1 MVYIILTIP
10 KKVYKQLGCMN
21 KKNKGLNT
29 LIKIL
34 TIILLIALLALTAI
48 KIYKALNV
56 GGNETDN
63 TTDVIGGNQIGED
76 NSNDND
82 DDTPTEESNSSNDNA
97 NISDNDSI
105 TGKLITTGDASAVD
119 FYEKHYSYNESF
131 SIYNMFP
138 GDGFIKGYAVS
149 IHHIGPI
156 DVNFYVDVQS
166 GYEKLANAL
175 MVRMTYNGS
184 VIHTGKL
191 IDFDYTAR
199 INSNT
204 ETTDI
209 LDYQVEVYLPTSV
222 TEEYANLECFADF
235 LWRAD
240 EVIDEEGNE
249 GKLVPVVNTGV
260 SGVIQKVVNNNWIF
274 YPLMI
279 VILLTIYLLSRR
291 NIHEDR

>member
-1 MVYIILTIP
+1 MD
-10 KKVYKQLGCMN
+10 KKE
-21 KKNKGLNT
+21 KNSLDI
-29 LIKIL
+29 LIKTL
-34 TIILLIALLALTAI
+34 AIILLIALLALTAI

-56 GGNETDN
+56 GGNETGN
-63 TTDVIGGNQIGED
+63 TTDVIGGNQIGSDDSDKDKDDSENKED
-76 NSNDND
+76 NN
-82 DDTPTEESNSSNDNA
+82 NSSNEGT
-97 NISDNDSI
+97 

-119 FYEKHYSYNESF
+119 FYEMHYSYNESF
-131 SIYNMFP
+131 SIHNMFP
-138 GDGFIKGYAVS
+138 GDGFTKGYAVS
-149 IHHIGPI
+149 IHHLGPI

-175 MVRMTYNGS
+175 MVRMLYNGS

-199 INSNT
+199 INSST

-222 TEEYANLECFADF
+222 TEEYANLDCFADF

-240 EVIDEEGNE
+240 EVIDEKGNE

-279 VILLTIYLLSRR
+279 VILLAIYLLSRR
-291 NIHEDR
+291 NRHEDR

>member
-1 MVYIILTIP
+1 
-10 KKVYKQLGCMN
+10 MN
-21 KKNKGLNT
+21 KENKGLNT

-34 TIILLIALLALTAI
+34 AIILLIALLALTAI

-56 GGNETDN
+56 GGNETGN
-63 TTDVIGGNQIGED
+63 TTDVIGGNQIG
-76 NSNDND
+76 NNDNTD
-82 DDTPTEESNSSNDNA
+82 NDN
-97 NISDNDSI
+97 NQIDDNTDKDNTNKNTNTNDGT

-119 FYEKHYSYNESF
+119 FYEMHYSYNESF
-131 SIYNMFP
+131 SIHNMFP
-138 GDGFIKGYAVS
+138 GDGFTKGYAVS

-156 DVNFYVDVQS
+156 DVNFYVDVLD

-199 INSNT
+199 INSST

-222 TEEYANLECFADF
+222 TEEYANLDCFADF

-260 SGVIQKVVNNNWIF
+260 SGVIHKVVNNNWIF
-274 YPLMI
+274 YPFMM
-279 VILLTIYLLSRR
+279 VILLAIYLLSRR
-291 NIHEDR
+291 NRHEDR

>member
-1 MVYIILTIP
+1 
-10 KKVYKQLGCMN
+10 
-21 KKNKGLNT
+21 
-29 LIKIL
+29 
-34 TIILLIALLALTAI
+34 
-48 KIYKALNV
+48 
-56 GGNETDN
+56 
-63 TTDVIGGNQIGED
+63 
-76 NSNDND
+76 
-82 DDTPTEESNSSNDNA
+82 
-97 NISDNDSI
+97 
-105 TGKLITTGDASAVD
+105 
-119 FYEKHYSYNESF
+119 
-131 SIYNMFP
+131 MFP
-138 GDGFIKGYAVS
+138 GDGFTKGYAVS

-199 INSNT
+199 INSST

-222 TEEYANLECFADF
+222 TEEYANLDCFADF

-260 SGVIQKVVNNNWIF
+260 SGVIHKAVNNNWIF
-274 YPLMI
+274 YPLRI
-279 VILLTIYLLSRR
+279 VILLAIYLLSRR
-291 NIHEDR
+291 NRHEDR

>member
-1 MVYIILTIP
+1 MD
-10 KKVYKQLGCMN
+10 KKE
-21 KKNKGLNT
+21 KNRLDI
-29 LIKIL
+29 LIKTL
-34 TIILLIALLALTAI
+34 AIILLIALLALTAI

-56 GGNETDN
+56 GGNDTDN
-63 TTDVIGGNQIGED
+63 TTDVIGGNQIGDD

-82 DDTPTEESNSSNDNA
+82 DNNTPTDESNSSNDNT
-97 NISDNDSI
+97 NISDNDST

-119 FYEKHYSYNESF
+119 FYEMHYSYNESF
-131 SIYNMFP
+131 SIHNMFP

-199 INSNT
+199 INSKT
-204 ETTDI
+204 ETVDI

-222 TEEYANLECFADF
+222 TEEYANLDCFADF

-260 SGVIQKVVNNNWIF
+260 SGVIHKVVNNNWIF

-279 VILLTIYLLSRR
+279 VILLAIYLLSRR
-291 NIHEDR
+291 NRHEDR

>member
-1 MVYIILTIP
+1 
-10 KKVYKQLGCMN
+10 MN
-21 KKNKGLNT
+21 KENKGLNT

-34 TIILLIALLALTAI
+34 AIILLIALLALTAI

-56 GGNETDN
+56 GNNETDN
-63 TTDVIGGNQIGED
+63 TTDVIGGNQIGDD
-76 NSNDND
+76 NSNNND
-82 DDTPTEESNSSNDNA
+82 DNPTDESNSSNNI
-97 NISDNDSI
+97 NISDNDS
-105 TGKLITTGDASAVD
+105 TTAGKLITTGDASAVD
-119 FYEKHYSYNESF
+119 FYEMHYSYNESF
-131 SIYNMFP
+131 SIRNMFP
-138 GDGFIKGYAVS
+138 GDGFTKGYAVS
-149 IHHIGPI
+149 IHHLGPI
-156 DVNFYVDVQS
+156 DVNFSVDVLD

-175 MVRMTYNGS
+175 MVRMLYNGS

-199 INSNT
+199 INSST

-260 SGVIQKVVNNNWIF
+260 SGVIQKMVNNNWIF

-279 VILLTIYLLSRR
+279 VILLAIYLLSRR
-291 NIHEDR
+291 NRHEDR

>member
-1 MVYIILTIP
+1 
-10 KKVYKQLGCMN
+10 MN
-21 KKNKGLNT
+21 KKENKGLNT

-34 TIILLIALLALTAI
+34 AILLLIALLCLTVI
-48 KIYKALNV
+48 KIYKTFFADN
-56 GGNETDN
+56 NTNTTDN
-63 TTDVIGGNQIGED
+63 TTDVIGGNQIG
-76 NSNDND
+76 NNDNTDTDNNQTD
-82 DDTPTEESNSSNDNA
+82 DNIDNDNT
-97 NISDNDSI
+97 NKNNTNDG
-105 TGKLITTGDASAVD
+105 TVGKLIKKGDASAVD
-119 FYEKHYSYNESF
+119 FYEMHYSYNESF

-138 GDGFIKGYAVS
+138 GDCFTKRYAVS

-156 DVNFYVDVQS
+156 DVNFSVDVLD

-199 INSNT
+199 INSST
-204 ETTDI
+204 ETVDI

-222 TEEYANLECFADF
+222 TEEYANLDCFADF

-260 SGVIQKVVNNNWIF
+260 SGVIHKVVNNNWIF

-279 VILLTIYLLSRR
+279 VILLAIYLLSRR
-291 NIHEDR
+291 NRHEDR

>member
-1 MVYIILTIP
+1 MSLVLPREEEVEKIFSRILSSDESC
-10 KKVYKQLGCMN
+10 KRLF
-21 KKNKGLNT
+21 
-29 LIKIL
+29 
-34 TIILLIALLALTAI
+34 
-48 KIYKALNV
+48 
-56 GGNETDN
+56 ETFYN
-63 TTDVIGGNQIGED
+63 HIGDD
-76 NSNDND
+76 NSNNEDND
-82 DDTPTEESNSSNDNA
+82 DNPTDESNSKNDNT
-97 NISDNDSI
+97 NISDNNPI

-119 FYEKHYSYNESF
+119 FYEMHYSYNESF

-138 GDGFIKGYAVS
+138 GDGFTKGYAVS

-156 DVNFYVDVQS
+156 DVNFSVDVLD

-199 INSNT
+199 INSST

-235 LWRAD
+235 LWIAD

-279 VILLTIYLLSRR
+279 VILLAIYLLSRR
-291 NIHEDR
+291 NRHEDR

>member
-1 MVYIILTIP
+1 
-10 KKVYKQLGCMN
+10 MN
-21 KKNKGLNT
+21 KENKGLNT

-34 TIILLIALLALTAI
+34 AIILLIALLALTAI

-63 TTDVIGGNQIGED
+63 TTDVIGGNQIGDD

-82 DDTPTEESNSSNDNA
+82 DNNTPTDESNSSNDNT
-97 NISDNDSI
+97 NTSDNDSI

-119 FYEKHYSYNESF
+119 FYEMHYSYNESF
-131 SIYNMFP
+131 SIHNMFP
-138 GDGFIKGYAVS
+138 GDGFTKGYAVS

-156 DVNFYVDVQS
+156 DVNFSVDVLD

-199 INSNT
+199 INSST

-222 TEEYANLECFADF
+222 TEEYANLDCVADF

-240 EVIDEEGNE
+240 EAIDENGNA

-260 SGVIQKVVNNNWIF
+260 SGLVHKAVNNNWIF

-279 VILLTIYLLSRR
+279 VLLLLVYLLTRR
-291 NIHEDR
+291 RKHEDK

>member
-1 MVYIILTIP
+1 
-10 KKVYKQLGCMN
+10 MN
-21 KKNKGLNT
+21 KENKGLNT

-34 TIILLIALLALTAI
+34 AIILLIALLALTAI

-63 TTDVIGGNQIGED
+63 TTDVIGGNQIG
-76 NSNDND
+76 NNDNTD
-82 DDTPTEESNSSNDNA
+82 NDN
-97 NISDNDSI
+97 NQIDDNTDKDNTNKNTNTNDGT

-119 FYEKHYSYNESF
+119 FYEMHYSYNESF
-131 SIYNMFP
+131 SIHNMFP
-138 GDGFIKGYAVS
+138 GDGFTKGYAVS

-156 DVNFYVDVQS
+156 DVNFSVDVLD

-199 INSNT
+199 INSST

-222 TEEYANLECFADF
+222 TEEYANLDCFADF

-260 SGVIQKVVNNNWIF
+260 SGVIHKVVNNNWLF

-279 VILLTIYLLSRR
+279 VILLAIYLLSRR
-291 NIHEDR
+291 NRHEDR